1 MYNMKNAN
9 KITGFLIG
17 IIIFGSH
24 SFAQISSHEDSLLAA
39 ILTPPI
45 SGKPRING
53 PKVFGVRPGSPFIYN
68 IPVSGKRPMQFTV
81 KGLPDGLKLDPQ
93 TGRITGKLITKG
105 TYSLVI
111 KAKNLLGTKERSF
124 KIIVG
129 DDIQLTPAM
138 GWNSWNCWGSSV
150 NQKKVMHSA
159 IGFIKNKLNEH
170 GWIYINIDDAWQGE
184 RGGSLNAL
192 QPDPKR
198 FSNMGALADSIH
210 SMGLKIGIYSTPWV
224 RSYAGR
230 LGGSSENEKG
240 EKDSLFT
247 KKVKANAKILP
258 WAIGKYSFAKN
269 DAQQFANWG
278 IDYLKYDWAP
288 VEAPETKEMADAI
301 KATKRDIVLSLSNND
316 PNTLINNIKEVAP
329 SAQSWRTTGDI
340 RDSWKSMSNIGFKQ
354 DKWVPYTTPGHFS
367 DPDML
372 VVGYVGWGK
381 PHPTNLS
388 ADEQYTHISLWS
400 LLSAPLL
407 LGCDLDKIDPFTL
420 NLITNDEV
428 IDIDQDALCKQATR
442 VYSKDSLD
450 VYEKPLEDGN
460 IAVGLFNRSMN
471 KANIVATWKDLDIT
485 DKCKIRDLWRQK
497 DLGIHSEKFQ
507 AEVEPH
513 GVVLVKLSP
522 MHNNNSN
529 NNLSSNQ

>member
-1 MYNMKNAN
+1 MKK
-9 KITGFLIG
+9 KISLAFKVLI
-17 IIIFGSH
+17 IAMNISH
-24 SFAQISSHEDSLLAA
+24 SIAQTSSHKDSLVAA
-39 ILTPPI
+39 ILTPPV
-45 SGKPRING
+45 SDKPRING
-53 PKVFGVRPGSPFIYN
+53 PKVFGVRLGSPFIYN
-68 IPVSGKRPMQFTV
+68 ISASGKRPMQFSV
-81 KGLPDGLKLDPQ
+81 KGLPDGLKLDTK
-93 TGRITGKLITKG
+93 TGSITGKLFTKG
-105 TYSLVI
+105 TYTLVM
-111 KAKNLLGTKERSF
+111 KAKNFFGTTESNF

-129 DDIQLTPAM
+129 DNIQLTPAM
-138 GWNSWNCWGSSV
+138 GWNSWNCWGGSV
-150 NQKKVMHSA
+150 NQEKVMHSA
-159 IGFIKNKLNEH
+159 NGFIKNKLNEH
-170 GWIYINIDDAWQGE
+170 GWTYINIDDAWQGE

-198 FSNMGALADSIH
+198 FSEIGALADSLH

-230 LGGSSENEKG
+230 MGGSAENEKG

-247 KKVKANAKILP
+247 KKVKPNAKIIP

-288 VEAPETKEMADAI
+288 VEATETKEMADAI

-316 PNTLINNIKEVAP
+316 PYTLINNINEVATY
-329 SAQSWRTTGDI
+329 AQSWRTTGDI

-354 DKWVPYTTPGHFS
+354 DKWVPYTTQGHFS

-381 PHPTNLS
+381 PHPTNLT
-388 ADEQYTHISLWS
+388 ADEQYTHISLWC

-407 LGCDLDKIDPFTL
+407 LGCDLDKIDSFTL
-420 NLITNDEV
+420 SLITNDEV

-450 VYEKPLEDGN
+450 VYAKPLEDGGL
-460 IAVGLFNRSMN
+460 AVGLFNRSMN
-471 KANIVATWKDLDIT
+471 KSTISATYKDLGIT
-485 DKCKIRDLWRQK
+485 GKWKIRDLWRQI
-497 DLGIHSEKFQ
+497 DLGIYSEKVQ
-507 AEVEPH
+507 AEVESH
-513 GVVLVKLSP
+513 GVLLLKLIP
-522 MHNNNSN
+522 MNK
-529 NNLSSNQ
+529 Q